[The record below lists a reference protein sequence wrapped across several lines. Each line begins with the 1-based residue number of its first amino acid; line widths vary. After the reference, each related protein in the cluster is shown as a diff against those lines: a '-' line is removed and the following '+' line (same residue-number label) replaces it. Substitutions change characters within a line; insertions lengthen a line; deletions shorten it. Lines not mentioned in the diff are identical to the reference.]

1 MSLTA
6 IILAAGKS
14 TRMKSALPKPLHE
27 VCGRPM
33 LAYILDAA
41 FAAGADKAIV
51 VVGYE
56 KEMIIN
62 RFGGDDRIEFVEQA
76 QQLGT
81 GHAAKMCIARLG
93 VGSRELEAGAQ
104 RAVAASPRDAGGR
117 EIGPELRR
125 SGDAATDSAFQL
137 PTSNTQSHQ
146 DVLILA
152 GDVPLIRADV
162 LQQLVSAHRKEKA
175 DASLA
180 TAELEN
186 PFGYGRIIRDD
197 RGQFVKIVEQADAT
211 PAEAA
216 VREVFPS
223 LYCVKAQRLVELLG
237 QLKNNNAKREY
248 YLTDIFALCRQ
259 AGGKVLAIKC
269 AGSEDVLAP
278 NTRAELAN
286 ADAAMQARIIAALL
300 ESGVS
305 IASPATTYVEAG
317 AQIGQDT
324 KLLPFTFIG
333 SGATI
338 GTSCTIGPFAH
349 VARDAIVKDNT
360 SLAGNT
366 DTASMTSLAES
377 IA

>member
-27 VCGRPM
+27 ICGRPM

-41 FAAGADKAIV
+41 FAAGAQKAIV

-56 KEMIIN
+56 KDMIIN
-62 RFGGDDRIEFVEQA
+62 RFGGDERIEFVEQT

-81 GHAAKMCIARLG
+81 GHAAKVCIARIEAFH
-93 VGSRELEAGAQ
+93 VTQASSPAADSQSRQ
-104 RAVAASPRDAGGR
+104 DACVTRR
-117 EIGPELRR
+117 EG
-125 SGDAATDSAFQL
+125 
-137 PTSNTQSHQ
+137 Q
-146 DVLILA
+146 DVLIIA
-152 GDVPLIRADV
+152 GDVPLIRPQV
-162 LQQLVSAHRKEKA
+162 LAELVKAHREAGA

-186 PFGYGRIIRDD
+186 PFGYGRIIRDG
-197 RGQFVKIVEQADAT
+197 RGEFVKIVEQADAT
-211 PAEAA
+211 PAESA

-223 LYCVKAQRLVELLG
+223 LYCVKAQRLIELLG

-248 YLTDIFALCRQ
+248 YLTDIFALCRE

-269 AGSEDVLAP
+269 ASSEDILAP

-286 ADAAMQARIIAALL
+286 ADAGMQARIIAALM
-300 ESGVS
+300 EAGVS
-305 IASPATTYVEAG
+305 IPSPKTTYVEAG
-317 AQIGQDT
+317 AQIGQDS

-349 VARDAIVKDNT
+349 VGRDAIVKDNT
-360 SLAGNT
+360 TLAGNT
-366 DTASMTSLAES
+366 DTAGMTSLAES